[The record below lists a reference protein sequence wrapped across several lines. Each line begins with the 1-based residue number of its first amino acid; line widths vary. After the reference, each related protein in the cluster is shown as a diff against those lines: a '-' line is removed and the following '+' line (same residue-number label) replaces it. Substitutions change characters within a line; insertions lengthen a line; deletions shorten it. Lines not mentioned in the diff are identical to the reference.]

1 MSQVKKQKKTDLT
14 VAHVGVQSSFSLLL
28 IFPWLNWSFSLPLIL
43 QYFSNKSLFL
53 MAARVSFVLPEKYY
67 ARFVDDQNE
76 SQEIKWDYRVI
87 QLVRRKLKN
96 WNSSLNP
103 LPNFDEDL
111 ILNCTIKSWIL
122 RWSTFHF

>member
-1 MSQVKKQKKTDLT
+1 MSQIKKQKKPDLT
-14 VAHVGVQSSFSLLL
+14 VAHVGVHSSFLLLL
-28 IFPWLNWSFSLPLIL
+28 IFPWLSWSFSLPLIL